1 MDCAG
6 GKDLLVAFY
15 NPLPPASAREVKLRW
30 MTPRAMKTSR
40 AIRRA
45 FRGPIP
51 NILSRGPYANRFL
64 PLLARLLRLT
74 SLQLHESAGQGIA
87 NRLVSERVVRAG
99 PVHLAGD
106 RDSRQ
111 TQHVRDLRLA

>member
-1 MDCAG
+1 
-6 GKDLLVAFY
+6 
-15 NPLPPASAREVKLRW
+15 

-45 FRGPIP
+45 FRGPDP
-51 NILSRGPYANRFL
+51 KHPVPRPYANRFL
-64 PLLARLLRLT
+64 PLLARLLRLNT
-74 SLQLHESAGQGIA
+74 SVQLNESAGQGIA
-87 NRLVSERVVRAG
+87 NQLVRQRVVRAG

-111 TQHVRDLRLA
+111 MQHVRDLRLA